1 MNNPTNRPD
10 WQVLLL
16 GGASGVGKTSVSYR
30 LAHHFGIGLTEVDDF
45 QIILEKL
52 TTPEQMPLL
61 HFWRTHRSEYS
72 RWTEEAQL
80 AHFIRVCNEIF
91 SPALA
96 AVIANHL
103 ETNTPVVLEG
113 DFILPALA
121 TLPEYEGIPA
131 NGRVKTLF
139 IYEDDEAQIT
149 RNFGTREGAEQARR
163 ARSSWLFSQWLR
175 QECVRFAIPSIPARP
190 WDTVFERALGAIG
203 D

>member
-1 MNNPTNRPD
+1 
-10 WQVLLL
+10 
-16 GGASGVGKTSVSYR
+16 
-30 LAHHFGIGLTEVDDF
+30 
-45 QIILEKL
+45 
-52 TTPEQMPLL
+52 MPLL

-80 AHFIRVCNEIF
+80 AHFIRFCNEIF

-139 IYEDDEAQIT
+139 IYEDDKAQIA
-149 RNFGTREGAEQARR
+149 RNFGTREGAGQAGR

-175 QECVRFAIPSIPARP
+175 QECTRLAIPSRPARP
-190 WDTVFERALGAIG
+190 WETVLERALAAIG